1 MCLTGPVFTETGV
14 RLVQNQLPTTG
25 FLRLPQIL
33 GNPHAEPPI
42 PPLIP
47 VGKSTWWAGVQ
58 AGIFPKA
65 VKLSANI
72 TAWRAEDIKQL
83 IDRLGQG
90 HDSLTGQ

>member
-1 MCLTGPVFTETGV
+1 M
-14 RLVQNQLPTTG
+14 QNQLSMTG

-42 PPLIP
+42 APLIP
-47 VGKSTWWAGVQ
+47 VGKSTWWSGVRAGRY
-58 AGIFPKA
+58 PKA

-83 IDRLGQG
+83 IDQLGQSD
-90 HDSLTGQ
+90 DSLTGQKYQQPINSTP